1 VFLATLS
8 LTACESTSAV
18 IPTSAS
24 DVQSQ
29 GTLKSTFT
37 AEPATLHAEFL
48 PGVGCLTTPAF
59 GTRII
64 VIVNGG
70 TNVALHG
77 VRFRFTDRTGL
88 TALPMVTTV
97 SGSTSTVPA
106 GSIPPVGG
114 IPIPGV
120 APLPSASP
128 IPIPGSSQSFPFFL
142 TFGCGFQPDGIL
154 VVSADST
161 NGSGIMHTTDL
172 RMRLGL

>member
-1 VFLATLS
+1 MPLPMRGRCTWSPGAKVTGVPGQAYIGPLPARLLDVPDLHSRRSHVPRIILACQPPARCAMSRRLPTYGLLLVFLATLS

-37 AEPATLHAEFL
+37 AEPATLHAEVL

-70 TNVALHG
+70 TNVPLHG

-88 TALPMVTTV
+88 TALP
-97 SGSTSTVPA
+97 
-106 GSIPPVGG
+106 
-114 IPIPGV
+114 
-120 APLPSASP
+120 
-128 IPIPGSSQSFPFFL
+128 
-142 TFGCGFQPDGIL
+142 
-154 VVSADST
+154 
-161 NGSGIMHTTDL
+161 
-172 RMRLGL
+172 